1 MHGHVF
7 VILNRTSFRARKAA
21 RRTRSPEEIWSSN
34 KNTASNENTAGSPF
48 ITSPYRSGQEPT
60 NTGHENLA
68 YENDN
73 DKKKIKS
80 NDTSKEKSETQKSV
94 TIHDQSP
101 MEKKNGHAHSTGSD
115 KLNSAANNSVANG
128 QVSKSNHWYE
138 KLHIEDNANVDLA
151 NIVIEN
157 DPDDS
162 NRYFKKTDMSDWYRL
177 IMKKKPP
184 KDTEKLLDKTNG
196 KGETDIKHKQNSES
210 VHGENDRHKHRSD
223 DKGKSGHRQHKSHT
237 SDKRR
242 RSSEHELSSTLPKT
256 TNAKTTSKEKMSAS
270 LPMQSSSTKDKTVN
284 PSPVKQSVTPPP
296 RVIMSRP
303 LSASNSQ
310 SASLDHSK
318 TGGTRN
324 DHVTKETAV
333 SQVPVARPR
342 VILSQPKQSP
352 DTDAKDS
359 KLPSQKR
366 PENVPRLNLPK

>member
-1 MHGHVF
+1 MGMYC
-7 VILNRTSFRARKAA
+7 TSFRARKAA

-34 KNTASNENTAGSPF
+34 KNTTSNENTAGSPF

-68 YENDN
+68 YENDTDN
-73 DKKKIKS
+73 KKIKS
-80 NDTSKEKSETQKSV
+80 NETSKEKSETQKSV
-94 TIHDQSP
+94 TIQDSSP
-101 MEKKNGHAHSTGSD
+101 TEKKNGHMHSTGSN
-115 KLNSAANNSVANG
+115 KLNSAADKSVANG
-128 QVSKSNHWYE
+128 QASKSNHWYE

-177 IMKKKPP
+177 IMKKKPQ

-196 KGETDIKHKQNSES
+196 KGETDIKHNSES
-210 VHGENDRHKHRSD
+210 VTAENDGHKHRSD
-223 DKGKSGHRQHKSHT
+223 DKGKSGHRQHRSHT

-256 TNAKTTSKEKMSAS
+256 TDAKPTSKEKMSAS
-270 LPMQSSSTKDKTVN
+270 LPMQPSSTKDKTVN
-284 PSPVKQSVTPPP
+284 PSPLKRSATPPP

-303 LSASNSQ
+303 LSASSSQ
-310 SASLDHSK
+310 SASLENSK
-318 TGGTRN
+318 TGGTR
-324 DHVTKETAV
+324 DEHVTKETAV

-342 VILSQPKQSP
+342 VIMSQPKQSP
-352 DTDAKDS
+352 DTETTDS
-359 KLPSQKR
+359 KLQSQKR